1 MGGRLDLRRVFMSF
15 DTDGNGTVDIDEF
28 RVGIRNMFPTLSLQN
43 VDAIYQKFDVDGD
56 GEIEYDEFAAFADNV
71 HDAHREFTDSSV
83 VEPKVKIHTLNPKAL
98 PSTQLYGCFNPSSQE
113 WENGVLACIYR
124 ECANDMS
131 EDRNWIVFDG
141 PVDAVWIEDMNTVL
155 DDNKKLCLMSGEII
169 KMSTRMTMM
178 FEAEDL
184 DQASPGKRPTTTS
197 AACCTTT
204 AALLIVADTAAV
216 VLLLLPVLSYYM

>member
-184 DQASPGKRPTTTS
+184 DQASPGK
-197 AACCTTT
+197 
-204 AALLIVADTAAV
+204 
-216 VLLLLPVLSYYM
+216 